1 MKNSPQPTRASV
13 YLYGMVVYSTIH
25 RLAGNYPE
33 ADGYAEIEETH
44 RVPGG
49 ETGNSAIVL
58 ARWGHRVKVAGPCL
72 GRETRAGVQE
82 FFAGRG
88 IDCSGLPV
96 DESFDGV
103 RDLVLVGGATRT
115 VFGRFGQYFSGP
127 KRWAKPASEDIAAA
141 DIVGL
146 DPYFGAESEE
156 VARLCGELGRPYVT
170 IDCPPDGLL
179 HRGATATVISGEY
192 IRNQFP
198 KADREELLQSYA
210 SESAG
215 LVIFTSGAKEILYAR
230 GRGGIRRLQPS
241 RIVPKSTLG
250 AGDTF
255 RGGVIHGVAS
265 GFNDEGIVR
274 FAAATATSVCKR
286 FPMAYDPPG
295 VDEIAALAATLTE

>member
-115 VFGRFGQYFSGP
+115 VFGRFGQYSAAPNAG
-127 KRWAKPASEDIAAA
+127 RSRRARTSRRRTSWGSTRTLAQSRRRSRGCAASWA
-141 DIVGL
+141 
-146 DPYFGAESEE
+146 
-156 VARLCGELGRPYVT
+156 
-170 IDCPPDGLL
+170 
-179 HRGATATVISGEY
+179 
-192 IRNQFP
+192 
-198 KADREELLQSYA
+198 
-210 SESAG
+210 
-215 LVIFTSGAKEILYAR
+215 
-230 GRGGIRRLQPS
+230 
-241 RIVPKSTLG
+241 VP
-250 AGDTF
+250 
-255 RGGVIHGVAS
+255 
-265 GFNDEGIVR
+265 
-274 FAAATATSVCKR
+274 
-286 FPMAYDPPG
+286 M
-295 VDEIAALAATLTE
+295 